1 MKKYTGRFFSYKN
14 IIILYTYMDIIIGT
28 LGGILVA
35 HFTSNRDSQYGG
47 NANEDVLDQ
56 LHGLGRRKE
65 LRRGVQ
71 GKTCY
76 NVLELNDVDIA
87 NYLRENKDHFVIHL
101 GGKKYDA
108 CNSLENM
115 RDTYSFEADGKKR
128 FKVWYACNNNDGRLG
143 PQNIDRSVEY
153 VNMTQTFS
161 TFVEKPKWVYRGS
174 VPEPRVFHLQ
184 KNGERKGMISNHI
197 LDFNDSH
204 FSGDHCN
211 QINPVSIYR
220 LVAGHKN
227 TATNSESNMKRHLIH
242 KLNLLL
248 IKAAKEGNTA
258 IVERILAVDG
268 VDVNAKDKN
277 GVTALFVAAKDGHT
291 EIAKLLLAVP
301 GIDVNA
307 KDRFE
312 RTALIRAA
320 EEVHTEIVKLLLAV
334 DGVDVNAKNNEGET
348 ALICAA
354 NFGRTEIAKLLLAVP
369 GIDVNAKDRFERTAL
384 IRAAEEVHTEIVKLL
399 LAVPGIDVNAKDMD
413 GETALLCA
421 VLRDRTEIAK
431 LLLAVDGVDVNAK
444 DKNGKTALIMVAEEG
459 HTEIVKLLL
468 AVDGVDVNAKDK
480 DGRTALRIAA
490 KEGHTEIVEQLL
502 DVPGI
507 YKNISV

>member
-268 VDVNAKDKN
+268 VDVNAK
-277 GVTALFVAAKDGHT
+277 
-291 EIAKLLLAVP
+291 
-301 GIDVNA
+301 
-307 KDRFE
+307 
-312 RTALIRAA
+312 
-320 EEVHTEIVKLLLAV
+320 
-334 DGVDVNAKNNEGET
+334 NNEGET

>member
-1 MKKYTGRFFSYKN
+1 
-14 IIILYTYMDIIIGT
+14 MDIIIGT

-227 TATNSESNMKRHLIH
+227 NKNTQVKVYSDGKKYNGDL
-242 KLNLLL
+242 
-248 IKAAKEGNTA
+248 KEGMRHGQGVYTWPDGTKYNGEWKDDMRHGQGDISYTHLTLNTS
-258 IVERILAVDG
+258 E
-268 VDVNAKDKN
+268 
-277 GVTALFVAAKDGHT
+277 
-291 EIAKLLLAVP
+291 
-301 GIDVNA
+301 
-307 KDRFE
+307 
-312 RTALIRAA
+312 
-320 EEVHTEIVKLLLAV
+320 
-334 DGVDVNAKNNEGET
+334 
-348 ALICAA
+348 
-354 NFGRTEIAKLLLAVP
+354 
-369 GIDVNAKDRFERTAL
+369 
-384 IRAAEEVHTEIVKLL
+384 
-399 LAVPGIDVNAKDMD
+399 
-413 GETALLCA
+413 
-421 VLRDRTEIAK
+421 
-431 LLLAVDGVDVNAK
+431 
-444 DKNGKTALIMVAEEG
+444 
-459 HTEIVKLLL
+459 
-468 AVDGVDVNAKDK
+468 
-480 DGRTALRIAA
+480 
-490 KEGHTEIVEQLL
+490 KEYI
-502 DVPGI
+502 
-507 YKNISV
+507 